1 MKLTKQ
7 LKKKGILSELYQ
19 AKYPEYP
26 HSLLVNHYSIL
37 DMKYIKVTF
46 ILTPDNEANREI
58 LTAYLSQLDFDAFDE
73 TPFEFHAFAPS
84 GKTDLQKIMQ
94 IAAELP
100 FKVSFSSGEMPDINW
115 NEEWEKNYFQP
126 LLIRNECLV
135 RAPFHKDFPAARY
148 EIIIEPNMA
157 FGTGNHETT
166 SLMIEHLLELDLTD
180 QTVLDMGCGTGILG
194 ILASMRGCQEV
205 TAIDVDQR
213 AFESTTENSQL
224 NGIRNL
230 KAFTGDAGLLKENQK
245 FDVILANIQ
254 KNVILNDLE
263 KYVSVLNEEG
273 IILVSGFYREDLE
286 AVIGKASGLF
296 LQKGIIKEKNRW
308 VACSFTK

>member
-1 MKLTKQ
+1 MKNLR
-7 LKKKGILSELYQ
+7 
-19 AKYPEYP
+19 
-26 HSLLVNHYSIL
+26 
-37 DMKYIKVTF
+37 MKYIKVTF

-73 TPFEFHAFAPS
+73 TPSEFQAFAPS
-84 GKTDLQKIMQ
+84 GRTDLQKIEQ
-94 IAAELP
+94 IVAELP
-100 FKVSFSSGEMPDINW
+100 FKVSFSAGEMPDINW

-135 RAPFHKDFPAARY
+135 RAPFHKNFPKARY

-180 QTVLDMGCGTGILG
+180 KTVLDMGCGTGILG
-194 ILASMRGCQEV
+194 ILASMRGCKEV

-230 KAFTGDAGLLKENQK
+230 KVFTGDAGLLKENQK

-263 KYVSVLNEEG
+263 KYASVLNEEG
-273 IILVSGFYREDLE
+273 IILVSGFYQEDLE

-296 LQKGIIKEKNRW
+296 LQKRIIKEKNRW
-308 VACSFTK
+308 IACSFTK